1 MITQSYLQTI
11 RDDLLARVTGGDV
24 LLNDTVSVPVQAVTI
39 SSHPIA
45 GVQNGI
51 ALQVSAQHVSSV
63 PVITS
68 AKLRTSTGAVVAEKT
83 ANIEMNGAQF
93 VNLTFVVEVKGGCRV
108 TYHAKTNWKQDD
120 PVTEV
125 DINRWEQGIAD
136 AHATIAV
143 LTADVSNLKTR
154 MNVMESTLP
163 ENFCTTISRT
173 I

>member
-1 MITQSYLQTI
+1 MITQSYLQTV
-11 RDDLLARVTGGDV
+11 RNDLLARVTGGDI

-51 ALQVSAQHVSSV
+51 ALQVSAQHVASV

-93 VNLTFVVEVKGGCRV
+93 VNLTFVFEVKGG
-108 TYHAKTNWKQDD
+108 A
-120 PVTEV
+120 
-125 DINRWEQGIAD
+125 
-136 AHATIAV
+136 
-143 LTADVSNLKTR
+143 
-154 MNVMESTLP
+154 
-163 ENFCTTISRT
+163 
-173 I
+173 